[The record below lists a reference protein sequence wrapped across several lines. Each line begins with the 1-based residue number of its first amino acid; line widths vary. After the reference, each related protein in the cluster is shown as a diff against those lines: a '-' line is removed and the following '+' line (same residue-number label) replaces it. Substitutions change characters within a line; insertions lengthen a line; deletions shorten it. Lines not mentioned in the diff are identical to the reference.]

1 MEQKKP
7 IQIADMRETEGYA
20 RRERPTV
27 AAVELGGIRTVLFV
41 PMMAD
46 EQAIGVIAV
55 YRSVVRPFVDK
66 QIALVENFAKQ
77 AVIAI
82 ENTRLLNELRQRT
95 TDLGEALEQQSATS
109 EVLRVIARSPTDA
122 QPAFEAMVA
131 RAARLCEADFSAVA
145 RFENGLLHL
154 VAMNNLSPA
163 EREAFDSLF
172 PRPPERNFAMGRAFI
187 DGVSVQFW
195 EKAKAPVRV
204 APRPDLRRAGVVIG
218 VSDCGQRSEVAG
230 VITD

>member
-1 MEQKKP
+1 
-7 IQIADMRETEGYA
+7 
-20 RRERPTV
+20 
-27 AAVELGGIRTVLFV
+27 
-41 PMMAD
+41 MMAD

-95 TDLGEALEQQSATS
+95 TDLGEALEQQTATS

-145 RFENGLLHL
+145 
-154 VAMNNLSPA
+154 
-163 EREAFDSLF
+163 
-172 PRPPERNFAMGRAFI
+172 
-187 DGVSVQFW
+187 VSRTAYFTSS
-195 EKAKAPVRV
+195 R
-204 APRPDLRRAGVVIG
+204 
-218 VSDCGQRSEVAG
+218 
-230 VITD
+230 